1 MLVFGDQNAER
12 MTFKSYTFAIHGREA
27 RTAIADHDVARF
39 LRECRGERKC
49 IVIVLGHNDL
59 HKCRSTECKKV
70 AVDIL
75 TSLRQLVDKIREVNN
90 TVRIVVS
97 DLWCRKRED
106 ASIRKTRLFLNSML
120 DFQSAEVLRT
130 RMKGNQVLGTGYCLT
145 RMGGMRFEKALVE
158 TPRRG
163 TVSVV

>member
-70 AVDIL
+70 AVEMCAGPVAA
-75 TSLRQLVDKIREVNN
+75 LRQSPCVPARGEWL
-90 TVRIVVS
+90 S
-97 DLWCRKRED
+97 LPP
-106 ASIRKTRLFLNSML
+106 SIRAA
-120 DFQSAEVLRT
+120 DGEVLASR
-130 RMKGNQVLGTGYCLT
+130 L
-145 RMGGMRFEKALVE
+145 
-158 TPRRG
+158 
-163 TVSVV
+163 